1 MNRPHD
7 AGRSV
12 SLTAAE
18 QAAMRYLDALEA
30 GDIDAVEA
38 IWAQAAVSPELEQ
51 LLCDVSDGLADEL
64 GLNRDWKGDVRW
76 LKDLVHRHFP
86 PDQEE
91 PAVLTAG
98 SVAARLQGD
107 IALLEGFSTSDREAN
122 SVLLA
127 NTSPVPAALG
137 ARVLEGWVSELGTS
151 ASPRYWKEFRKVAVL
166 LAMGRT
172 QRVGELSAARKA
184 TRTDKGDKQ

>member
-12 SLTAAE
+12 SPTAAE
-18 QAAMRYLDALEA
+18 QAAMRYLDALET

-38 IWAQAAVSPELEQ
+38 LWAQAAVSPELEQ

-64 GLNRDWKGDVRW
+64 GLGRDWKADVRW
-76 LKDLVHRHFP
+76 LKDLVRRHFP
-86 PDQEE
+86 SDQEA
-91 PAVLTAG
+91 PASLTAG

-107 IALLEGFSTSDREAN
+107 ITLLAGLPDSDREAN
-122 SVLLA
+122 AALLA
-127 NTSPVPAALG
+127 STSPVPASLG
-137 ARVLEGWVSELGTS
+137 LRVLEQWVGGLGVS
-151 ASPRYWKEFRKVAVL
+151 ASARYWKEFRKVAVL

-172 QRVGELSAARKA
+172 QRVGELAAARKA